1 MVQSDL
7 INWGGAGLCVC
18 LGVQMLWVLI
28 SVAVFIYFIYLSRLT
43 PVCQPP
49 VFKIINESKT
59 TSLA

>member
-28 SVAVFIYFIYLSRLT
+28 SVAVFIYFLYICLD
-43 PVCQPP
+43 
-49 VFKIINESKT
+49 
-59 TSLA
+59 